1 MTPRWD
7 RRAALAAAALGLLLL
22 LATLAFVIVDGGIT
36 QRTALLLFGGLAL
49 VAVYVVVDPAI
60 VAALVRYPRSRPGS
74 LGVVATAAAVG
85 VLVGANVVASRSTQ
99 AADLTRSG
107 LYTLSPRSV
116 DVTRQLD
123 ADLTVTGFFR
133 PDQQQARHDVETLL
147 DLYRQQSQR
156 VRVRFADPDQNG
168 GLALSLG
175 VKAAGSVVLQ
185 YRGKPPAVLDPT
197 QQSESDLTGAIVRL
211 ESTRTPTVCWATGDG
226 ERDLE
231 DANEV
236 SGYSAVADLLRTSSY
251 RTQDVILAQQG
262 VPGACDVL
270 LLLQLSRPLSDAGV
284 AAVRDYLARGGK
296 LLLALDPWLDQRV
309 VASANAVLQPYGA
322 AFDGGLVVEPDPAH
336 AATDDATI
344 PVVYSYGASPITRDL
359 DGRYVFLPQS
369 TPITGAG
376 AQGVTT
382 TDLAT
387 TTDRAFAIPQQR
399 TDLARRSTDRPGPF
413 VLLRSIEQP
422 RTQGETRIVV
432 SGTSAMAENRTM
444 PPSASGSNPD
454 LLLAS
459 LDWLSEQDSL
469 IAIGP
474 KPAAFQ
480 PLALTDAGRAW
491 NVAVTAVLLP
501 LLIAG
506 AGAAVVLRRRRRW

>member
-7 RRAALAAAALGLLLL
+7 RRLALAVAAVGILLL
-22 LATLAFVIVDGGIT
+22 LATLAFVLVDGAVT

-49 VAVYVVVDPAI
+49 IAVYVVVDPAI
-60 VAALVRYPRSRPGS
+60 ITALVRHPRSRPGS
-74 LGVVATAAAVG
+74 LGVLATAAVIGA
-85 VLVGANVVASRSTQ
+85 LVAGNVIASRSTQ
-99 AADLTRSG
+99 AADLTGSG

-116 DVTRQLD
+116 TVARQLD

-147 DLYRQQSQR
+147 DLYRQRSPR
-156 VRVRFADPDQNG
+156 VRVRFVDPDQNA

-185 YRGKPPAVLDPT
+185 FRSKPPAVLGAG
-197 QQSESDLTGAIVRL
+197 QQSESDLTAAILRL
-211 ESTRTPTVCWATGDG
+211 ESTRSPTVCWATGDG
-226 ERDLE
+226 ERDLR

-251 RTQDVILAQQG
+251 RTQDVLLAQQA
-262 VPGACDVL
+262 VPAACDVL
-270 LLLQLSRPLSDAGV
+270 AVLQLSRPLSDAGV
-284 AAVRDYLARGGK
+284 AAIRDYLARGGK

-322 AFDGGLVVEPDPAH
+322 AFEGSLVVEPDPAH

-344 PVVYSYGASPITRDL
+344 PVVYTYGASPITIDL
-359 DGRYVFLPQS
+359 DGRYVFLPQA
-369 TPITGAG
+369 TPITGA
-376 AQGVTT
+376 AVPGVTAV
-382 TDLAT
+382 DLAA
-387 TTDRAFAIPQQR
+387 TTDRAYAIPQQR

-413 VLLRSIEQP
+413 VLLRSIEQ
-422 RTQGETRIVV
+422 RRAQGDTRIVA

-459 LDWLSEQDSL
+459 LDWLTEQNSL

-474 KPAAFQ
+474 KPASAQ
-480 PLALTDAGRAW
+480 PLALGSRGLAW
-491 NVAVTAVLLP
+491 NVVLTAVLLP
-501 LLIAG
+501 LLVAAAG
-506 AGAAVVLRRRRRW
+506 AVVALRRRRPV